1 MTDVRLGLVI
11 TAEAEVI
18 KAVPPADPEAGAEA
32 LEDDEEQGG
41 GEG

>member
-18 KAVPPADPEAGAEA
+18 KAVPPAGPETDAEV
-32 LEDDEEQGG
+32 LEDDEQAG
-41 GEG
+41 GEE